1 MRNLPEDTMRPTTVL
16 ATLLACGALFAQD
29 PAAPAAQVTRDPA
42 LRVGEL
48 ERLGENGRE
57 VMVLG
62 LDAPGFEKLKPSQRK
77 YAYFLYRAAIAG
89 HDIFYQQSHRTAL
102 EIRNL
107 LEAVWEKREGL
118 DPAAAAGLEEY
129 LKLVWIHHG
138 QYDHWNH
145 TKFTPRLLTFEQLKA
160 AVQHAKKKGASFD
173 LAKGETLDRK
183 LARLKPH
190 IFDPKVDPVQVNQ
203 TPGADPVATS
213 AVGMYDPGLAL
224 KDIEALPK
232 ADQEKLNVRFG
243 LVRDKKGKRTVEAQ
257 EFKVGGTYGE
267 DLERVTYWLKK
278 AAGYVDNVFLEVEK
292 DGVKK
297 LRSEPEPNQKAALD
311 SLIAHLET
319 GDEAQYKAHTVAW
332 LKTKSAVDYL
342 NGFVETYKDPRGII
356 GSYEANVSILADSEK
371 IGKLSQN
378 ALYFEAKMPWDA
390 KWKRAKVDPPV
401 ATVVNVLVATGDA
414 GPVSPAA
421 YNLPN
426 YADVRKEHGSKN
438 VVLLNVE
445 NSASAKVRQS
455 RLEAFYRP
463 EDRALAAKHGSL
475 ARQWLVYM
483 HEVIGHGSG
492 QADESLAGADP
503 ATRIG
508 PTYSALEECRADL
521 VALHQFLDPKVVE
534 IGAVSAEEH
543 LDAAHA
549 MILGYLVDQFAA
561 NANHQGDTVREAHDR
576 GRQLVLN
583 YLLQPSRDFGVKM
596 EEVEGRRWIAVT
608 DLNKAHAGIG
618 EILGKLQAFKSMGD
632 KAGAEA
638 FFAEFGTKVNPQW
651 RDDAKARAE
660 AMNLPKL
667 RAFVFPQLVPVMGE
681 SRFAKEGDKRD
692 VLSEVRLET
701 REDLAEQMMRFKRW
715 SKSREIAP
723 K

>member
-1 MRNLPEDTMRPTTVL
+1 MRPITVL
-16 ATLLACGALFAQD
+16 ATLLACGAAYAQD
-29 PAAPAAQVTRDPA
+29 SAPRPVPSAVSDPA

-62 LDAPGFEKLKPSQRK
+62 LDAPGFDKLKPSQRK

-89 HDIFYQQSHRTAL
+89 HDIFYLQSHRTAL

-107 LEAVWEKREGL
+107 LEAIYEKREGL

-145 TKFTPRLLTFEQLKA
+145 TKFMPRLLTFEQLKA
-160 AVQHAKKKGASFD
+160 AAPHAKKKGASFE
-173 LAKGETLDRK
+173 LAKGETLEKK
-183 LARLKPH
+183 LARLRPH
-190 IFDPKVDPVQVNQ
+190 IFDAKVDPVQVNQ

-213 AVGMYDPGLAL
+213 AVGMYDPGLTL

-243 LVRDKKGKRTVEAQ
+243 LVRDKKGKRSVEAQ
-257 EFKVGGTYGE
+257 EFKVGGVYGQ

-278 AAGYVDNVFLEVEK
+278 AAGYVDNTFVEVEK

-311 SLIAHLET
+311 QLIAHFET
-319 GDEAQYKAHTVAW
+319 GDEAAYKAHTIAW
-332 LKTKSAVDYL
+332 LKTKGAVDYL

-356 GSYEANVSILADSEK
+356 GSYEANVSIQADSEK

-390 KWKRAKVDPPV
+390 KWRRAKVDPPV
-401 ATVVNVLVATGDA
+401 ATVVNVLVETGDG
-414 GPVSPAA
+414 GPVSAAA

-445 NSASAKVRQS
+445 NTDSAKVRQA

-463 EDRALAAKHGSL
+463 EDREKVAKHGAL

-492 QADESLAGADP
+492 QGDETLAGADP
-503 ATRIG
+503 ATKIG

-521 VALHQFLDPKVVE
+521 VALYQFLDPKVVE
-534 IGAVSAEEH
+534 IGAVSAEDH

-549 MILGYLVDQFAA
+549 MLLSYLVNQFAA
-561 NANHQGDTVREAHDR
+561 NANHQGDTIREAHDR

-583 YLLQPSRDFGVKM
+583 YLLQPSRDFGVAM
-596 EEVEGRRWIAVT
+596 EEKDGKRWIAVT
-608 DLNKAHAGIG
+608 DLNKAHAGVG

-638 FFAEFGTKVNPQW
+638 FFGEFGTKVNPAW

-681 SRFAKEGDKRD
+681 SKFAKEGEKRE
-692 VLSEVRLET
+692 VLSDVRLET

>member
-1 MRNLPEDTMRPTTVL
+1 MRPITVL
-16 ATLLACGALFAQD
+16 ATLLACGAAFAQD
-29 PAAPAAQVTRDPA
+29 PAPRSVPAAVSDPA

-62 LDAPGFEKLKPSQRK
+62 LDAPGFDKLKPSQKK

-89 HDIFYQQSHRTAL
+89 HDIFYQQTHRTAL

-107 LEAVWEKREGL
+107 LEAIYEKREGL

-129 LKLVWIHHG
+129 LKLVWVHHG

-160 AVQHAKKKGASFD
+160 AAQHAKKKGASFD
-173 LAKGETLDRK
+173 LAKGETLERK

-190 IFDPKVDPVQVNQ
+190 IFDAKVDPVQVNQ

-213 AVGMYDPGLAL
+213 AVGLYDPGLTL

-243 LVRDKKGKRTVEAQ
+243 LVRDKKGKRTVETQ
-257 EFKVGGTYGE
+257 EFKVGGVYGQ

-278 AAGYVDNVFLEVEK
+278 AAGYVDNTFVEVEK

-297 LRSEPEPNQKAALD
+297 LRSEPETNQKAALD
-311 SLIAHLET
+311 QLIAHFET
-319 GDEAQYKAHTVAW
+319 GDEAAYKAHTVAW
-332 LKTKSAVDYL
+332 LKTKAAVDFV

-378 ALYFEAKMPWDA
+378 ALYFEAKMPWAA

-401 ATVVNVLVATGDA
+401 ATVVNVLVETGDA
-414 GPVSPAA
+414 GPVSAAA

-445 NSASAKVRQS
+445 NTDSAKVKQA
-455 RLEAFYRP
+455 RLDGFYRP
-463 EDRALAAKHGSL
+463 EDRDKVAKYGAL

-492 QADESLAGADP
+492 QGDEALAGADP
-503 ATRIG
+503 ATKIG

-521 VALHQFLDPKVVE
+521 VALYQFLDPKVVE

-549 MILGYLVDQFAA
+549 MVLSYLVNQFAA
-561 NANHQGDTVREAHDR
+561 NANHQGDTIREAHDR

-596 EEVEGRRWIAVT
+596 EAVDGKHWIALT

-618 EILGKLQAFKSMGD
+618 EILGKLQTFKSMGD
-632 KAGAEA
+632 KAGADA
-638 FFAEFGTKVNPQW
+638 FFGEFGTKVNPAW

-681 SRFAKEGDKRD
+681 SRFAKEGEKRE
-692 VLSEVRLET
+692 VLSDVRLET
-701 REDLAEQMMRFKRW
+701 REDLAEQMLRFKRW

>member
-1 MRNLPEDTMRPTTVL
+1 MRPTTVL

-29 PAAPAAQVTRDPA
+29 PAPKPAPANAPAPAGDPA
-42 LRVGEL
+42 AKVGEL

-62 LDAPGFEKLKPSQRK
+62 LDAPGFDKLKPSQRK

-107 LEAVWEKREGL
+107 LEAVYEKREAL

-160 AVQHAKKKGASFD
+160 AAQQAKKKGAD
-173 LAKGETLDRK
+173 LGLAKGESLDKK

-213 AVGMYDPGLAL
+213 ANGMYDPGITL

-232 ADQEKLNVRFG
+232 ADQEKLNVRFAM
-243 LVRDKKGKRTVEAQ
+243 VRDKKGKRSVEAE
-257 EFKVGGTYGE
+257 EFKVGGVYGA
-267 DLERVTYWLKK
+267 DLERVVYWLKK
-278 AAGYVDNVFLEVEK
+278 AAGYVDNAFVEVEK

-297 LRSEPEPNQKAALD
+297 LRSEPDANQKASLD
-311 SLIAHLET
+311 SLIAHFET

-332 LKTKSAVDYL
+332 LKTKSAVDFV
-342 NGFVETYKDPRGII
+342 NGFVESYKDPRGII
-356 GSYEANVSILADSEK
+356 GNYEANVSILADSEK
-371 IGKLSQN
+371 ITKLSQN

-401 ATVVNVLVATGDA
+401 ATVVNVLVETGDA

-445 NSASAKVRQS
+445 SSTSSKVKSAK
-455 RLEAFYRP
+455 LEAFYLP
-463 EDRALAAKHGSL
+463 EDRDEVAKHGDL
-475 ARQWLVYM
+475 ARQWTVYM

-503 ATRIG
+503 STKVG

-521 VALHQFLDPKVVE
+521 VALYQFLDPKVVE
-534 IGAVSAEEH
+534 IGAVPAEEH
-543 LDAAHA
+543 LNAAHA
-549 MILGYLVDQFAA
+549 MVLRYLVDQFAA

-583 YLLQPSRDFGVKM
+583 YLLQPSRDFGVRM
-596 EEVEGRRWIAVT
+596 VEKEGKRYIAL
-608 DLNKAHAGIG
+608 DSLNKAHAGIG
-618 EILGKLQAFKSMGD
+618 EILTKLQTFKSMGD

-638 FFAEFGTKVNPQW
+638 FFGEFGTKVNPAW

-681 SRFAKEGDKRD
+681 SRFAKEGEKRE
-692 VLSEVRLET
+692 VLNEVRLET
-701 REDLAEQMMRFKRW
+701 REDLADQMLRFKRW